1 MQIVRSRGR
10 DRLTGLFIT
19 FEGGEG
25 AGKSTVIEKLATQLR
40 NQGYEIVVTREP
52 GGIRISEQI
61 RHIILHPDHTEMEER
76 TEALLYA
83 AARRQHLIEKVI
95 PALHSGKVVLCDR
108 FIDSSLAYQ
117 GYARGIGIEEVLKIN
132 KFAIN
137 TYMPDLTL
145 YLDIS
150 PEEGLRRIRQNENR
164 EVNRLDLEALD
175 FHYRVYEGYERV
187 MAMFPERVKRI
198 CASQPVE
205 EVVMSAS
212 KFVYEKINR
221 KEGDE

>member
-1 MQIVRSRGR
+1 MKGI
-10 DRLTGLFIT
+10 FIT
-19 FEGGEG
+19 LEGPVGS
-25 AGKSTVIEKLATQLR
+25 GKSTIMKMIRDYFHEE
-40 NQGYEIVVTREP
+40 NIDIISTREP
-52 GGIRISEQI
+52 GGTEIGEEI
-61 RHIILHPDHTEMEER
+61 RHIILDNKHKCMSAE

-132 KFAIN
+132 KFAID